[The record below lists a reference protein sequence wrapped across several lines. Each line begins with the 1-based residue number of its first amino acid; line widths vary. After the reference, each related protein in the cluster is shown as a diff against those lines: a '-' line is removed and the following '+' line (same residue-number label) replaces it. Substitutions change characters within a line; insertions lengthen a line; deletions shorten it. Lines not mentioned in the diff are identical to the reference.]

1 MFAVYDCIMDYL
13 FQGSEWTEKEKEVFR
28 KHPELEKK
36 RLGIKVEAIK
46 LTLNKCYPPASF
58 PCIVPIQL
66 LLYER
71 N

>member
-46 LTLNKCYPPASF
+46 LTLNK
-58 PCIVPIQL
+58 
-66 LLYER
+66 
-71 N
+71 